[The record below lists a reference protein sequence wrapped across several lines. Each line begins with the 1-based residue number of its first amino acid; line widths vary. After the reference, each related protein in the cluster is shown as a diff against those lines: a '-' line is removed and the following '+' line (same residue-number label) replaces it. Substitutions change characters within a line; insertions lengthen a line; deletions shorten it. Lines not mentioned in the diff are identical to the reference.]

1 MAFFNPQPVNAGN
14 VAFLIAKV
22 CNQGGVTGQVA
33 RLHRIIATNTNA
45 AQRFI
50 QVFDSATLP
59 ADGAVPLIT
68 FPLGPGASTQPPIDF
83 GVYGRTFQN
92 GIVICN
98 SVATEA
104 TKTLGAADSFFDLL
118 VS

>member
-14 VAFLIAKV
+14 VASLVAKV
-22 CNQGGVTGQVA
+22 CNQSGLTNQVA

-50 QVFDSATLP
+50 QVFDATALP
-59 ADGAVPLIT
+59 SNGATPLIT
-68 FPLGPGASTQPPIDF
+68 FPLATLASTQPPIDF
-83 GVYGRTFQN
+83 GVYGRVFLN
-92 GIVICN
+92 GIVIAN
-98 SVATEA
+98 STTEA
-104 TKTLGAADSFFDLL
+104 TLTVGSADSFFDLL